1 MCLAVDG
8 VTEHVGGVHDRFGP
22 TSDTSAELKLFI
34 WGLNQLILPSK

>member
-8 VTEHVGGVHDRFGP
+8 VTEHVGGA